1 MTKLEHTLEIRA
13 PAEKVYDY
21 IINPEL
27 FASGFPGN
35 VEAKKRYEGE
45 PKAGDIFD
53 ISGRVGGRNM
63 KMTLKFS
70 DLVLG
75 ERVVLEGVGG
85 DFKSFRDTT
94 ILEKTEIGTRV
105 IETWEYEPPYSIL
118 GKIFDAIKIRKDME
132 NYLVEGHNKMKETLE
147 R

>member
-1 MTKLEHTLEIRA
+1 MNAK
-13 PAEKVYDY
+13 K
-21 IINPEL
+21 L

-35 VEAKKRYEGE
+35 VEVKKSYEGG
-45 PKAGDIFD
+45 PKVRNIFD
-53 ISGRVGGRNM
+53 ISGQVGGRNM

-70 DLVLG
+70 DLAPG

-85 DFKSFRDTT
+85 DLFKSFRDTT
-94 ILEKTEIGTRV
+94 IHEKTEIGTRV

-118 GKIFDAIKIRKDME
+118 GKILDVIKIRKDME

-147 R
+147 K